1 MAISNER
8 KLITAQIRLYL
19 HRPVEPEGMAW
30 GEVERILR
38 CLSFETVLG
47 LNHAITECHLYER
60 ARAIHWRETGGNP
73 PVEERK
79 KTYNRIYAE
88 IRGIMKTAASGM
100 ASLIVRTAVTKYQN
114 SLQNIKSLR
123 QSIPSYRLGHPV
135 LVRVG
140 GGAAKI
146 WCSNGC
152 YFFKGA
158 FQNRDYD
165 PTRIAFLLDTF
176 RLEKS
181 RKAVL
186 DRIIAGEYRLGA
198 CQVAHDRR
206 RRWFVRIAYS
216 FARPEIRR
224 DPSVC
229 VGVGLGLANP
239 FCCALNKGR
248 GRLDCNEAP
257 MIERFRGQIRKRIS
271 GCQGG
276 LKFSSRVGHG
286 RMKSL
291 APVLRL
297 SEKEKNFRDTKYHQY
312 TSRIVEFAV
321 KHNAGLIQ
329 IERLEKFQA
338 DRKVVLGNWA
348 IADFYGKLNYKAKLA
363 GIEIVEIDGRNAG
376 RRCSECGRIDTAS
389 RTGQA
394 DFLCTSCGYSAHTDY
409 NTARNMAIPGIEMLI
424 ADEAA
429 GMGCAGQEAGSLQ
442 G

>member
-1 MAISNER
+1 
-8 KLITAQIRLYL
+8 
-19 HRPVEPEGMAW
+19 MAW
-30 GEVERILR
+30 TEVDRILR
-38 CLSFETVLG
+38 GLSYETVVG
-47 LNHAITECHLYER
+47 LNHAITECHLFER
-60 ARAIHWRETGGNP
+60 ARKQHWLETGENL
-73 PVEERK
+73 PVEERAK
-79 KTYNRIYAE
+79 LHRRIYAE
-88 IRGIMKTAASGM
+88 VRGIMKTAASGT
-100 ASLIVRTAVTKYQN
+100 ASLIVKTAVTKYRN
-114 SLQNIKSLR
+114 SLQDINSLK

-135 LVRVG
+135 LVRAG

-152 YFFKGA
+152 YFFRGA

-181 RKAVL
+181 RKTVL
-186 DRIIAGEYRLGA
+186 DRIIAGEYRLGV
-198 CQVAHDRR
+198 CQVARDRR
-206 RRWFVRIAYS
+206 RRWFVRIAYT

-229 VGVGLGLANP
+229 VGVGLGLAHP

-276 LKFSSRVGHG
+276 LKFSSRGGHG

-321 KHNAGLIQ
+321 KHNAGFIQ
-329 IERLEKFQA
+329 IERLERFQA

-394 DFLCTSCGYSAHTDY
+394 DFLCTSCGYSTHTDY
-409 NTARNMAIPGIEMLI
+409 NTARNVAIPGIEKLI
-424 ADEAA
+424 GDEVA
-429 GMGCAGQEAGSLQ
+429 GTGCAEREARSLQ